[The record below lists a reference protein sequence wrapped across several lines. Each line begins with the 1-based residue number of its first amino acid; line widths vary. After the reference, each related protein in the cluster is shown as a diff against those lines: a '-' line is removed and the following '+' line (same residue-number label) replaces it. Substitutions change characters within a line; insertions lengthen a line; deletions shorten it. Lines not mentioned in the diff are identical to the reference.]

1 MKTRLRFGSRI
12 HLRFGEQFDELIH
25 RARFLEENGFDTV
38 LLDDHLLYGTSSAV
52 ALEPFSAGAAIANQT
67 KKIKVGVAVTD
78 LVRRHPAILA
88 QASGTIS
95 IIANGRFVLGLGS
108 GDPMNQ
114 SPFGLPTDHRFDR
127 FREGV
132 LLLKMLWSSSIDNPV
147 TYKGRFHSLTNAY
160 LQTGM
165 PERNRPPLYFA
176 AFGDRMLRFTGE
188 EADGW
193 IPHCHTPETYGKDL
207 AKIND
212 SAKHV
217 GRASLQ
223 TIIPSYYTVASIAN
237 TREQADA
244 DVVGPAKFFLA
255 LIPEALRKIDP
266 SIQHPG
272 RVWEKSPDPRV
283 QREVIRK
290 IASLIPR
297 ETALN
302 TVIHGTPSD
311 CIEQVSNY
319 AKEGCREFLLTFT
332 PTAGL
337 WSGDEMLPM
346 ARFFAEKVI
355 RYFLEEY
362 DQVR

>member
-1 MKTRLRFGSRI
+1 MKTRLSFGSRI
-12 HLRFGEQFDELIH
+12 HIKSGEQFDKLVH
-25 RARFLEENGFDTV
+25 RAHFLEQAGFDIV

-52 ALEPFSAGAAIANQT
+52 AFDPFSTAAMIASHT
-67 KKIKVGVAVTD
+67 ERVRVGVAVTD

-88 QASGTIS
+88 QASATLAGIS
-95 IIANGRFVLGLGS
+95 NGRFVLGLGS

-114 SPFGLPTDHRFDR
+114 FPFGFPVDHKFDR

-132 LLLKMLWSSSIDNPV
+132 SVLKMLWSSSIDNPV

-176 AFGDRMLRFTGE
+176 AFGDRMLSFTGE

-212 SAKHV
+212 SAKQV
-217 GRASLQ
+217 GRASLR

-283 QREVIRK
+283 QREMIRK

-311 CIEQVSNY
+311 CIEQISNY

-337 WSGDEMLPM
+337 WSGDEVLPM
-346 ARFFAEKVI
+346 ARLFAEKVI

-362 DQVR
+362 DQVS

>member
-1 MKTRLRFGSRI
+1 VKTRLSFGSRI
-12 HLRFGEQFDELIH
+12 HLRSGERFDTLVNRTH
-25 RARFLEENGFDTV
+25 FLEENGFDIV

-52 ALEPFSAGAAIANQT
+52 ALDPFSTAAMIASKT
-67 KKIKVGVAVTD
+67 DRIRVGVAVTD

-88 QASGTIS
+88 QASATLAG
-95 IIANGRFVLGLGS
+95 IANGRFVLGLGS

-114 SPFGLPTDHRFDR
+114 FPFGLPVDHRFDR

-132 LLLKMLWSSSIDNPV
+132 RVLKMLWSSSIDTPV
-147 TYKGRFHSLTNAY
+147 NYKGRFHNLTNAY

-165 PERNRPPLYFA
+165 TERNRPPLYFA

-188 EADGW
+188 EADAW

-212 SAKHV
+212 SAKQV

-223 TIIPSYYTVASIAN
+223 TIIPSYYTVASIAHA
-237 TREQADA
+237 REQADA

-283 QREVIRK
+283 QREMIRK

-311 CIEQVSNY
+311 CIEQISSY
-319 AKEGCREFLLTFT
+319 TKEGCREFLLTFT

-346 ARFFAEKVI
+346 ARLFAEKVI
-355 RYFLEEY
+355 RYFIEQY
-362 DQVR
+362 D

>member
-1 MKTRLRFGSRI
+1 VKTRLSFGSRI
-12 HLRFGEQFDELIH
+12 HIKSGEQFDKLVH
-25 RARFLEENGFDTV
+25 RVHFLEPAGFDIV

-52 ALEPFSAGAAIANQT
+52 AFDPFSTAAMIASHT
-67 KKIKVGVAVTD
+67 ERVRVGVAVTD

-88 QASGTIS
+88 QASATLAGIS
-95 IIANGRFVLGLGS
+95 NGRFVLGLGS

-114 SPFGLPTDHRFDR
+114 FPFGFPVDHKFDR

-132 LLLKMLWSSSIDNPV
+132 SVLKMLWSSSIDNPV

-176 AFGDRMLRFTGE
+176 AFGDRMLSFTGE

-212 SAKHV
+212 SAKQV
-217 GRASLQ
+217 GRASLR

-283 QREVIRK
+283 QREMIRK

-311 CIEQVSNY
+311 CIEQISNY

-337 WSGDEMLPM
+337 WSGDEVLPM
-346 ARFFAEKVI
+346 ARLFAEKVI

-362 DQVR
+362 DQVS

>member
-1 MKTRLRFGSRI
+1 MKPRLSFGSRI
-12 HLRFGEQFDELIH
+12 HIHVGEQFDTLVH
-25 RARFLEENGFDTV
+25 RAHFLEENGFDTV
-38 LLDDHLLYGTSSAV
+38 LLDDHLLYGTSSAI
-52 ALEPFSAGAAIANQT
+52 ALDPFSAAAAIANRT
-67 KKIKVGVAVTD
+67 KRIKVGVAVTD

-88 QASGTIS
+88 QASGTVTA
-95 IIANGRFVLGLGS
+95 IANGRFVLGLGS
-108 GDPMNQ
+108 GDLMNQ
-114 SPFGLPTDHRFDR
+114 APFGLPTDHRFAR

-132 LLLKMLWSSSIDNPV
+132 MLLKMLWSSSIEKPV
-147 TYKGRFHSLTNAY
+147 SYKGRFHNLTNAY
-160 LQTGM
+160 LQTGLT
-165 PERNRPPLYFA
+165 ERDWPPLYFA
-176 AFGDRMLRFTGE
+176 AFGDKMLRFTGE

-207 AKIND
+207 AVID
-212 SAKHV
+212 ASA
-217 GRASLQ
+217 RQASRPSDQ
-223 TIIPSYYTVASIAN
+223 TIVPSYYTVASIAN
-237 TREQADA
+237 TRGEADA

-272 RVWEKSPDPRV
+272 RVWEKNPDPRA
-283 QREVIRK
+283 QREIIRK
-290 IASLIPR
+290 IASLIPS

-311 CIEQVSNY
+311 CIEQISSY

-332 PTAGL
+332 PPSGL
-337 WSGDEMLPM
+337 WSGDEMLPI
-346 ARFFAEKVI
+346 ARLFSEGVI

>member
-1 MKTRLRFGSRI
+1 MKTRLSFGSRI
-12 HLRFGEQFDELIH
+12 HIKSGEQFDKLVH
-25 RARFLEENGFDTV
+25 RVHFLEPAGFDIV

-52 ALEPFSAGAAIANQT
+52 AFDPFSTAAMIASHT
-67 KKIKVGVAVTD
+67 ERVRVGVAVTD

-88 QASGTIS
+88 QASATLAGIS
-95 IIANGRFVLGLGS
+95 NGRFVLGLGS

-114 SPFGLPTDHRFDR
+114 FPFGFPVDHKFDR

-132 LLLKMLWSSSIDNPV
+132 SVLKMLWSSSIDNPV

-176 AFGDRMLRFTGE
+176 AFGDRMLSFTGE

-212 SAKHV
+212 SAKQV

-311 CIEQVSNY
+311 CIEQISNY

-337 WSGDEMLPM
+337 WSGDEVLPM
-346 ARFFAEKVI
+346 ARLFAEKVI

-362 DQVR
+362 DQVS

>member
-1 MKTRLRFGSRI
+1 MKTRLSFGSRI
-12 HLRFGEQFDELIH
+12 HIKSGEQFDKLVH
-25 RARFLEENGFDTV
+25 RVHFLEPAGFDIV

-52 ALEPFSAGAAIANQT
+52 AFDPFSTAAMIASHT
-67 KKIKVGVAVTD
+67 ERVRVGVAVTD

-88 QASGTIS
+88 QASATLAGIS
-95 IIANGRFVLGLGS
+95 NGRFVLGLGS

-114 SPFGLPTDHRFDR
+114 FPFGFPVDHKFDR

-132 LLLKMLWSSSIDNPV
+132 SVLKMLWSSSIDNPV

-176 AFGDRMLRFTGE
+176 AFGDRMLSFTGE

-212 SAKHV
+212 SAKQV
-217 GRASLQ
+217 GRASLR

-283 QREVIRK
+283 QREMIRK

-311 CIEQVSNY
+311 CIEQISNY

-337 WSGDEMLPM
+337 WSGDEVLPM
-346 ARFFAEKVI
+346 ARLFAEKVI

-362 DQVR
+362 DQVS

>member
-1 MKTRLRFGSRI
+1 MKTRLSFGSRI
-12 HLRFGEQFDELIH
+12 HIKSGEQFDKLVH
-25 RARFLEENGFDTV
+25 RAHFLEQAGFDIV

-52 ALEPFSAGAAIANQT
+52 AFDPFSTAAMIASHT
-67 KKIKVGVAVTD
+67 ERVRVGVAVTD

-88 QASGTIS
+88 QASATLAGIS
-95 IIANGRFVLGLGS
+95 NGRFVLGLGS

-114 SPFGLPTDHRFDR
+114 FPFGFPVDHKFDR

-132 LLLKMLWSSSIDNPV
+132 SVLKMLWSSSIDNPV

-176 AFGDRMLRFTGE
+176 AFGDRMLSFTGE

-212 SAKHV
+212 SAKQV
-217 GRASLQ
+217 GRASLR
-223 TIIPSYYTVASIAN
+223 TIIPSYYTVASMAN

-283 QREVIRK
+283 QREMIRK

-311 CIEQVSNY
+311 CIE
-319 AKEGCREFLLTFT
+319 
-332 PTAGL
+332 
-337 WSGDEMLPM
+337 
-346 ARFFAEKVI
+346 
-355 RYFLEEY
+355 
-362 DQVR
+362 